1 MKKKLI
7 SIFATMFLV
16 FSCVFLGAC
25 QDKYAKMTFEI
36 YYAYSKLD
44 EMGVSHVSE
53 WNSADNGVS
62 LHYGKSTDDFGEEID
77 SGDKILIKVETKNI
91 QSKKVGNIS
100 LSPEQTRG
108 LSIAN
113 NTIKTGEYITINLNG
128 FVPDTYVNVME
139 ENSGKSTKFKL
150 SVAPSVES
158 IEVSEDQATALTI
171 GSSIDL
177 SKLNNIQYNSSVPG
191 FETNQFGV
199 NYGIMAIGAF
209 DSEGNFTENNSEI
222 EKITLDGNNLKVGDD
237 FILDNTHYAI
247 QIKATSKFLSESATE
262 TEKDDLST
270 SFYVYI
276 VEKKQTASL
285 VLKYDEETTIS
296 DGTIKLY
303 ANSEIYNQTTI
314 NANIS
319 DAFSSIY
326 KDGVYNQN
334 KDIIKFDFDL
344 LVKNENGEFENSSS
358 DEINELTITKEKEK
372 NNFTIKLEEGVN
384 SKIQFK
390 VVYQLSGLQVL
401 GEQLP
406 QYSIEKAVERHTL
419 PTKVLVE
426 ADGLKSSSDANINFE
441 TDIFSTV
448 ETYQGKAV
456 RVDVFPFDV
465 NNTKGEKIILVYDSN
480 VLEIK
485 QNGATLSNGSE
496 IARNSIIYIK
506 FKDNSTKSQIE
517 FQTKSVPDSFNGV
530 SVSANYAS
538 TKIQFNNKVTLNKKV
553 EVPSSKNNIF
563 VDSDILVAN
572 GKETN
577 VELTLSYSG
586 TLDTS
591 TVKFKIDGDA
601 TFNNGKQE
609 IDLQTAITNGA
620 SLTSDKLLL
629 PIVGGKNQSVS
640 TISVVVG
647 DGNLGLNSQFTV
659 KSISTADDL
668 GTLSINT
675 SDTRVKEFEDAEIN
689 NGKQNFALPV
699 SNKVYSFSVVAEN
712 DTTGAIQSL
721 TITGASTGIA
731 NIISFDNEFSLL
743 ATTAGNDSQ
752 KLTAKATYY
761 KYESNTLTSGTQKV
775 EFEIGIY
782 QPIQSITLT
791 AEKKAMCYVNSLLY
805 ESSENVFTVTTTG
818 GTQSITYSGE
828 EGADVEITGI
838 TGIKLSVSDDLNATL
853 EASKVGDNKWSYT
866 FKLNEQPNVSN
877 FIVTAQATEFDS
889 ASGVSDSVSIN
900 VLEIEKSNGF
910 TLLDK
915 SQLDLNS
922 DASYT
927 MNLSYLGK
935 AENEEVKKS
944 FSIEANFNY
953 ASKTHF
959 DDLTFVLQEVYE
971 TATETIY
978 EDIPANSSRI
988 TVNMTKVGARYT
1000 FNVIT
1005 HAGQDGGYFRLL
1017 VCAKDSYNGKTTL
1030 ENGEVPYSNFYA
1042 VGIAICDGINQA
1054 YTISSVEEL
1063 KLVTGAYKY
1072 ILMKDLSIT
1081 SADGFNMLA
1090 ANDAFNGDFN
1100 GNNKTIT
1107 FTVGFADTGSSTAGL
1122 FSTLETNAKIYNL
1135 NLVATL
1141 NSKETGAESA
1151 DFGVI
1156 AGKNAGTIK
1165 NCSVEIVG
1173 NSTTIK
1179 SSSATINFGVIAG
1192 TNSGT
1197 IEDCSVQ
1204 IDDLTL
1210 NATKVNVGLVAGVNS
1225 GTLIGT
1231 YDRTNL
1237 TNINYDVFANLTI
1250 EATDADTTT
1259 VAGVVGQNSGT
1270 IENILVGGTIKSNT
1284 NLAGVVY
1291 NNSNVINNVAILGLD
1306 LTADEKDVAGI
1317 ANTNS
1322 GTISY
1327 AKVISAKSEFTIGA
1341 TPIETTGTIKGN
1353 NVAGIANTNSGTIS
1367 YSSVE
1372 SFLTYASSTNESNET
1387 TYEGMTLIG
1396 SGDVAGLVLSDTGTT
1411 SNSFVRANLQATGNI
1426 YLTSNKSVENSY
1438 FIGNVVKN
1446 DTPGTGYTSNA
1457 TYAVILNGTND
1468 SIPDI
1473 GSLAEDSKY
1482 KTDSK
1487 NWGTE
1492 TGYNVVK
1499 INESKIYNLPYL
1511 LDESG
1516 NPLQIIAPTEINAKL
1531 NEQYI
1536 GTIDATHV
1544 SGVGEYE
1551 SLKDYK
1557 ITETVVVNYFYNV
1570 DYVSVLDTFN
1580 TYKLINDSIDSDNP
1594 NGLIDLRL
1602 VPEKSQSGL
1611 EYSII
1616 GYGTNYAKLGTKVDE
1631 NGTSYKTIT
1640 FLRASGDT
1648 PIIVRARSVFS
1659 GKEVYFAFYVQ
1670 PGASELVLT
1679 GSGVGYG
1686 DETDYVADFYASYSK
1701 QINITALNKRGNV
1714 TFNSVFDSA
1723 LTSSQVEYVV
1733 SEVGTEF
1740 FDVQVGNNAFTL
1752 NLNNSAT
1759 YNENDEVKFNVI
1771 LRYKEG
1777 VFNQAEIAKTTL
1789 TLTLKKGATA
1799 IDFTTS
1805 SNHDEIA
1812 SGGVISLDLKLTTN
1826 YTSGVDGTKTSLWQP
1841 IDSENTIEEEVS
1853 SRDGIQISL
1862 YCTSGEEQLEKLKD
1876 INNCRLIELFD
1887 IDAKSTKQS
1896 YGYDYNITIGLK
1908 EGRNYQYI
1916 THEMSFDIIVSPLNS
1931 QLQATKTFTIKPTS
1945 KISTM
1950 RVENYPVKEFSL
1962 VSDTRNFINADTIE
1976 SVVFDPSSNGSLML
1990 VYIEP
1995 EYANVTKAT
2004 LTSST
2009 ISVPSLN
2016 NEVYLQFTQFFY
2028 NEKTNRFETLPASLS
2043 YVQDENHT
2051 LQLQLISGMD
2061 ENEEFYYDGI
2071 LYVHAVTDR
2080 FGGVEKTISA
2090 TLNVETSDGENTI
2103 TASPYVKNLITQY
2116 LPEVKMNYVASS
2128 REFKDGYMVQ
2138 KGTYGNRIE
2147 LELFG
2152 YQFDKNP
2159 VITAS
2164 WDLCNGS
2171 EYYYNDTTELKD
2183 KDVINKEIRDNG
2195 FVWSKKEGKF
2205 YKITEELSQLDDAST
2220 YYKVNNFTT
2229 IKKIGKEDL
2238 INVYNYVNIFT
2249 DNSATYNATTG
2260 AYTLGVSF
2268 TVDKDIPCAFKINA
2282 EMHLVTRDGSIKN
2295 SENKSLT
2302 FYPAEYI
2309 INDVKIARLY
2319 GDLFNLEIGGAKEIE
2334 LSFATDKT
2342 DDISSGIYLDLIKA
2356 FTSDDVFD
2364 LDAFKGLFSYIDNGV
2379 EKSFKDTNTSFDL
2392 KWSNNSLA
2400 IIGNEVY
2407 NKQINFKLFFEYDL
2421 DENGIVK
2428 VEFYKEENDK
2438 LAPKNAQFT
2447 LNIVELG
2454 TEENATPIRTASD
2467 MYNPDGTT
2475 RLVENGHY
2483 ILLADINTNDI
2494 CPDGVEPIN
2503 VKIGSFDGNNR
2514 TITIGKFKNTITSN
2528 GTSVPATEYGLF
2540 ANLDTYTQLLVDNAE
2555 EATADNSVT
2564 KTTILKNII
2573 VDYGKF
2579 DTLDLTQV
2587 DATSFTF
2594 GGLIANNGALIY
2606 NCDVIN
2612 SYATTREIRILTKQ
2626 TTDISVTVGGLVG
2639 TNRGTI
2645 TNSRVGRSEYTKV
2658 LVNSGYETETT
2669 INLSGLVFVVG
2680 NETATGLSA
2689 NRFQSAVGGFVG
2701 TNSGTISS
2709 SFVMNTGIAN
2719 YSNSTSTNRTAGFVA
2734 TNSGVIT
2741 NSYVKGET
2749 KSHDSNSEYFTD
2761 NDSTNSK
2768 THDIRIENKGNGSV
2782 AGFAYINSGTISNAF
2797 ANTELCTISANS
2809 AGFVFNNQSG
2819 ATIENCYAACTF
2831 NVVSNADET
2840 QQPFVGKEGTTLN
2853 SNGKIENSYFL
2864 SNGMTL
2870 IDSGLPQAI
2879 ELNLTAFQDSENLN
2893 GFVFVLSTSEVERN
2907 QGVWSYY
2914 DVKNNRQLLPE
2925 ITSANQIAISYRYFK
2940 EQDKNGKYVYTNAVK
2955 YAQGKETNPFIIRD
2969 DTEFNN
2975 ILTGTDGG
2983 IKNISGYFKL
2993 IDNID
2998 FSSTSINTKLNYT
3011 FGSQY
3016 STEISSFD
3024 GNGLKISN
3032 IYLSAGDSE
3041 RGYSVGLFSKIQNS
3055 YIKNITLEFESGTF
3069 STSLAK
3075 FSGGLAGQI
3084 DNSVIINVNLNGS
3097 GTVINGNNI
3106 VGGLAGIITGKS
3118 VVKNITSNISVN
3130 AGSQSSN
3137 MYYSADDYKSKGT
3150 KYFEEG
3156 ETTDYISTLSFA
3168 GGLAG
3173 VVDIKNRNN
3182 ETYNLSDI
3190 TINGDEMTKLT
3201 INDDSTTQQANILAC
3216 HAGGVA
3222 GYIGENV
3229 KSERLKYYFGAT
3241 DRIQGLSAS
3250 GGLVGVSLGAIT
3262 ASQVT
3267 VDEIEQDEEGY
3278 TDSQK
3283 YDNFL
3288 KEYILTGSDSSTLTS
3303 EEYNLNLLSSKGYTG
3318 GLVGVNI
3325 GGSISASYS
3334 KASIANGVTV
3344 GGLVG
3349 VSVASSITYSY
3360 AVPFVNLNNNMQ
3372 NVGGLIGSAYGIK
3385 QTSPARNEEISV
3397 YNNIAVA
3404 KLGTTEEKHTSV
3416 SFTFSTLLLNKN
3428 TLKRNDT
3435 TKIDYLSADYKDA
3448 TDNYIKT
3455 ISDNALTQV
3464 YVGTYAYDGE
3474 KVENSNEINL
3484 KTRSLQTLY
3493 DVSASNISEQYNL
3506 FNEIFLSWQV
3516 VGYWSFDNLKYFP
3529 LLLTESNKNE
3539 IHIKEESDF
3548 AYIRANPNGNYVID
3562 NDIELTEKYGNYVL
3576 DINFT
3581 GTIRGEKLSA
3591 TKKQPAK
3598 ISNIVLKPTAS
3609 GGTGSGFFRS
3619 IGENAI
3625 VSNLI
3630 FEYTSITPQSDN
3642 LEIGLLTPNATGADI
3657 SAVSVQINNGNIDKN
3672 GSAVLDLTNK
3682 TIKSFAGL
3690 IGNAT
3695 GVNITDAKF
3704 TGTVNAN
3711 LANTEDVFFAGLI
3724 GNAEAKQG
3732 ESMTISSSLVGS
3744 TTQNAEFNVEVG
3756 ACESAYIGGAIG
3768 KITNGAISSIKVG
3781 VGTSNPI
3788 IPIKMNVTFNNTTA
3802 NAYIGGLMG
3811 YNSSSSVS
3819 SSDVVAD
3826 ITLNTK
3832 MTGQGENQ
3840 TVLNSIKLG
3849 GLIGGIQAQD
3859 KYIRSTNAKT
3869 NIDTTK
3875 LDANT
3880 IMVSGGVGSASGI
3893 NLVQCLF
3900 TGEINTVE
3908 GTENNNSLQ
3917 TVYAGGVIATTSGTA
3932 NLSEVVS
3939 NVAMTVGSTGATKV
3953 YAGGF
3958 VGQNTGTLTINDAVT
3973 SGRII
3978 PVNASESSIVYA
3990 GGLVGKS
3997 TGTINAENIISTS
4010 SLIQDSISANTMS
4023 GNKINA
4029 LVGDGTTAKN
4039 SECNVINVFFSV
4051 DVSLATD
4058 TFGTNINSG
4067 NFFSSNNAMKD
4078 GLSDNSELWSATSN
4092 VPYLATML
4100 QAMRTYEIMSAVGGS
4115 AGNYDYT
4122 LGTSLNPISISND
4135 TTSWETSGNYTYY
4148 LVDAK
4153 LNDDNSLQ
4161 TFSTIKFKDSK
4172 NESTT
4177 NLNGMIIGNETDI
4190 IVSSPLVE
4198 TIEKHSVVSNIH
4210 VQLTDNTTISSN
4222 GLVAKTNNGMM
4233 FNCSVQG
4240 HGLKIETVSSAVGLV
4255 VGANNGL
4262 VHSSYSSAEILSTDT
4277 TIGGIVGENS
4287 DGNIVSCFFTGYINN
4302 DNKTAGGIV
4311 GFANSATYLYNCYNA
4326 GVITQL
4332 GENSILG
4339 GIGGSG
4345 SVSYENCYIDQYA
4358 NNEKVKSDGP
4368 NIIGT
4373 KALMQVEGTSG
4384 LAGNWHYV
4392 YENSKTNTSLFDKNF
4407 GYPILDLGKEDNI
4420 DYNHQNETGKGTA
4433 SGDLASRYDA
4443 LLSSN
4448 SADYANAV
4456 KIPHLG
4462 LFQVLGTLVSKL
4474 DNQDL
4479 NYVLIYDIK
4488 GCDSWTANWNFTGV
4502 FVSNPNFNFTENKK
4516 ATISEING
4524 TGLFDSEIKGTGLF
4538 ASVSNAYIGHLTLG
4552 SFSKTTGTTGPIAV
4566 TVSGVTTI
4574 NDVNYSEDAS
4584 IKGEYVGGLVNTIS
4598 GNLTVSTFTSGATS
4612 GSNTYVL
4619 TISATGNAGLI
4630 ASSMTTD
4637 GTLTLGD
4644 ANELYVQF
4652 SGCNLAGGLIG
4663 EMSGG
4668 SIVGDSSNTT
4678 INIIAEDDG
4687 DTPTTNK
4694 TIGGIVGRISGDVL
4708 SNTEVD
4714 DGGNK
4719 IITDGIQQI
4728 IVNFV
4733 GNSIKTNTFGGLV
4746 GEVGKVVEGGDKI
4759 NVNVDFIS
4767 CLITQSSNKLTIY
4780 STSTG
4785 DEEHF
4790 VSLLAGKVASGSV
4803 SASTFG
4809 TNIKSF
4815 TVKGTTSAED
4825 SKNTGVGLF
4834 AGSQGG
4840 DIHVSLASD
4849 DNVLKQENVLT
4860 IYANNIS
4867 NLGGISGIYNSGMVD
4882 IDTGTKLGV
4891 VTLCGTTNVG
4901 GVFGNVQGGLSGV
4914 TPTEE
4919 SSKWGKNFE
4928 NLLGGT
4934 KHAVISFT
4942 GFEGNSNVSITYRN
4956 IGGLFGVLKKSG
4968 TSTAVTNVNPINIVG
4983 NNTAI
4988 VEVKNVGGVAGK
5000 YIASEANDAT
5010 YENKGDIKT
5019 QGIEANKIGNDVY
5032 SGKVSQTLSI
5042 NVGGVFGTVEAED
5055 NSSVTATLKNNASV
5069 SGYKN
5074 VGGLIGSINELKMTI
5089 DGDNT
5094 SGGNVIGAINVGG
5107 VVGNIVGKVSDGG
5120 TLETSIQ
5127 NMSFESTVYGN
5138 FNVGGI
5144 AGYVENVNI
5153 SNNTVS
5159 GKGGETGTVVA
5170 KYYECNYLDNDNEE
5184 QTVYYIPT
5192 SIGGLVGSVSEATLI
5207 QSNTINNVVILSDK
5221 ESEGDTI
5228 KTNKNYML
5236 SSSNKSYL
5244 TSKKPIEKVD
5254 FNGQRTGFG
5263 GIVGTFVEN
5272 DRNFNMK
5279 SNEINSLTINAQLG
5293 VNVGTIA
5300 GYAEIS
5306 SEKSEDHMPTISG
5319 TNTIDGAYQV
5329 GGLIGYLDATNSSS
5343 YISYSDPILA
5353 DGETSTSSIYL
5364 QSNITGFYVGG
5375 LFGKLYR
5382 YNDVE
5387 NLIIENNGKLKIY
5400 INTDQVYYS
5409 GGLVGTFVTKEAT
5422 FNGQVGGES
5431 TTNPIAA
5438 RLTSAGEH
5446 ETINIIDSD
5455 GVVNVNMANNFGGL
5469 IGKLKV
5475 EASGNGGYSVNVTG
5489 THYYPFTVNV
5499 IENSNYSDGN
5509 TTYKTTHEGTDTNL
5523 IAQASYTN
5531 LDSFTISP
5539 TSETSIYD
5547 ISATNPTRTGDSAK
5561 TGWAKDYT
5569 MFKIMQ
5575 RYEEQSNEDW
5585 PAISVVYDARFIT
5598 GVGTIENLNLGE
5610 TDLLS
5615 GVDIENKEGIKKKFD
5630 PDYICYTIYEPTEGQ
5645 AQLYSAIG
5653 IAEIYYDDDGDIARP
5668 HDTTNGALLS
5678 LAKWVGAVF
5687 DWTSPPQNTYY
5698 IDLSNEA
5705 KGTQGLTYL
5714 VYSYNKKEGE
5724 TDITNF
5730 EDFTYKT
5737 VDGSEDG
5744 SGVVL
5749 AGTNDD
5755 TNMVLGVV
5763 YNAKKYRQEN
5773 AWFEFKVLYEN
5784 ASVPKVTVNNNVVS
5798 QTWDETKDN
5807 SMAKSGSLF
5816 EVNGKYTSESKDAMT
5831 PSGEKF
5837 NWVKYI
5843 GYAID
5848 AIALVATFGGS
5859 GAFTAIKAATK
5870 ASIKVIKNVAKK
5882 IAGKAIKKFT
5892 KKQIATALIGIAATT
5907 ALSFVIFG
5915 QQSATVVQNYIQY
5928 SIVGEE
5934 IGFLAESY
5942 QRAVSYQDNIFVTQ
5956 TDSARNIHGN
5966 SYVYCSSNRPKDY
5979 YEKIYLTYYVDNDD
5993 NDNFTFTET
6002 SYSKNDKITIED
6014 IEYTV
6019 SEDSLKYYE
6028 FFDGAYYVLT
6038 EAAVDIEMIY
6048 GSSIDTTKYK
6058 ENRDYIYSNGEV
6070 FVRGSFKGTTY
6081 NFAQTCDNK
6090 ISAIKDSSYTIDS
6103 RVYETSENT
6112 SVEKTLHYVLNSQLT
6127 KVINTNEEKQN
6138 EEKNKGIIKVATDD
6152 ILYKGYGYMK
6162 GLYYTPNGT
6171 HKNYKMYATYN
6182 YAGTTK
6188 PDGTEGVYY
6197 FVMNEY
6203 VYDKDNNL
6211 TDTIPHYYTF
6221 TNTEAVEA
6229 TSVYDINNLNGGEYD
6244 GAKSY
6249 TITFYGESFDK
6260 PKSEAYLQDS
6270 NIYTIDDSNQSD
6282 LTYKATYYMY
6292 EGGYK
6297 TLTFGE
6303 GDDAKNAPVV
6313 ELLNLNKGE
6322 NETDEAYNE
6331 RVQSYRNKTI
6341 TVYYK
6346 DPEATEYKSTL
6357 LYYYNDTPDK
6367 EGKQPL
6373 LKKSL
6378 LNKKTDGN
6386 YEIKSSITIDE
6397 KTYNT
6402 TDLYIYDPDIYAS
6415 DNVDISNLNIP
6426 NNLKIDKNILYKKDD
6441 NGVIDDDG
6449 RKKLVVTVMSF
6460 SGDDYNAFKWTANSK
6475 AGLYTRYKYSDLD
6488 KFKSNTKWDAK
6499 QNYYIY
6505 MEGSNNPNAGTTIFT
6520 EGCRVILSGAG
6531 KGSISLPKQTQGD

>member
-36 YYAYSKLD
+36 YYAYSK
-44 EMGVSHVSE
+44 GVSHVSE
-53 WNSADNGVS
+53 WYSADNGVS

-77 SGDKILIKVETKNI
+77 PGDKILIKVETKNI

-158 IEVSEDQATALTI
+158 IEVSEDQPTALTI
-171 GSSIDL
+171 GSTIDL
-177 SKLNNIQYNSSVPG
+177 STLNNIHYNSSVSG

-199 NYGIMAIGAF
+199 NYEIMAIGAF
-209 DSEGNFTENNSEI
+209 NSGKEFTENNSEI
-222 EKITLDGNNLKVGDD
+222 GEITLEGNNLKVGDD
-237 FILDNTHYAI
+237 FNLTEYNYAVK
-247 QIKATSKFLSESATE
+247 IKATSKFLSESA

-358 DEINELTITKEKEK
+358 DEINELTVTKEN

-419 PTKVLVE
+419 PTQVLVE

-441 TDIFSTV
+441 TDIYSTV
-448 ETYQGKAV
+448 DTYQGKAV
-456 RVDVFPFDV
+456 RVDVAPFDV
-465 NNTKGEKIILVYDSN
+465 NNAKGEKVILVYDTN
-480 VLEIK
+480 ILEVI
-485 QNGATLSNGSE
+485 QNGMKLSNNSE
-496 IARNSIIYIK
+496 IARNSTIYVR
-506 FKDNSTKSQIE
+506 FKNDSTTSNIT
-517 FQTKSVPDSFNGV
+517 FQTKSVPDSFNGSPVGATYV
-530 SVSANYAS
+530 S
-538 TKIQFNNKVTLNKKV
+538 TTIQFNNKVTLNKKV
-553 EVPSSKNNIF
+553 DVPSGDKNIF
-563 VDSDILVAN
+563 VNNDVLIAS
-572 GKETN
+572 GKATN
-577 VELTLSYSG
+577 VELTLSYNG

-609 IDLQTAITNGA
+609 IDLQKAITNGA

-699 SNKVYSFSVVAEN
+699 SNKVYSFSVVAKN
-712 DTTGAIQSL
+712 DTTNAIQSL
-721 TITGASTGIA
+721 EITGASTGIA

-761 KYESNTLTSGTQKV
+761 KYESNTLTSGTQEV
-775 EFEIGIY
+775 DFEIGIY

-838 TGIKLSVSDDLNATL
+838 TGIKLSVSNDLNEKL
-853 EASKVGDNKWSYT
+853 SEASKVGDNKWSYT
-866 FKLNEQPNVSN
+866 LKLNEQPNVSN
-877 FIVTAQATEFDS
+877 FIVTAQATEFDKEN
-889 ASGVSDSVSIN
+889 GVSDSVSIN

-910 TLLDK
+910 TLSDK

-922 DASYT
+922 DTSYT

-944 FSIEANFNY
+944 FSIEANFND

-959 DDLTFVLQEVYE
+959 DDLTFILQEVYE

-988 TVNMTKVGARYT
+988 TVNMTKIGARYT

-1197 IEDCSVQ
+1197 IEGCSVQ
-1204 IDDLTL
+1204 IDNLTL
-1210 NATKVNVGLVAGVNS
+1210 NATKVNVGLVAGANS

-1306 LTADEKDVAGI
+1306 LTALGLDLTADGKDVAGI
-1317 ANTNS
+1317 VYTNS

-1327 AKVISAKSEFTIGA
+1327 AKVISAKSEFTIGT

-1353 NVAGIANTNSGTIS
+1353 NVAGIANKNSGTIS

-1396 SGDVAGLVLSDTGTT
+1396 SGNVAGLVLSDTDTGTK
-1411 SNSFVRANLQATGNI
+1411 NSFVRANLWATSDSSSI
-1426 YLTSNKSVENSY
+1426 YLTSNKAVDDSY

-1446 DTPGTGYTSNA
+1446 NAQGTGYTSNA

-1473 GSLAEDSKY
+1473 GSLAEDSEY
-1482 KTDSK
+1482 KTDST

-1499 INESKIYNLPYL
+1499 IESETHNLPYL
-1511 LDESG
+1511 LDGSG
-1516 NPLQIIAPTEINAKL
+1516 KPLQIIAPTEISATL
-1531 NEQYI
+1531 NEEYI

-1551 SLKDYK
+1551 SLKDYA
-1557 ITETVVVNYFYNV
+1557 ITETAVINYFYNV
-1570 DYVSVLDTFN
+1570 DYVSVLDSFN
-1580 TYKLINDSIDSDNP
+1580 TYKIINDSPDQNPP

-1701 QINITALNKRGNV
+1701 QINITALNKSGNV

-1723 LTSSQVEYVV
+1723 LTSSQVEYAVR
-1733 SEVGTEF
+1733 EDGTNK
-1740 FDVQVGNNAFTL
+1740 FDVQIGNNAFTL
-1752 NLNNSAT
+1752 NLIDAS
-1759 YNENDEVKFNVI
+1759 YSENEEVKFNVI

-1826 YTSGVDGTKTSLWQP
+1826 YTSDDGTTPSLWQP
-1841 IDSENTIEEEVS
+1841 IDSENTIEQEVS

-1916 THEMSFDIIVSPLNS
+1916 TQEMSFDIIVSPLNS
-1931 QLQATKTFTIKPTS
+1931 QLQTTKTFTIKPTS

-1962 VSDTRNFINADTIE
+1962 VSDTRNFIKADTIE

-2028 NEKTNRFETLPASLS
+2028 NEKTSRFETLPASLS

-2061 ENEEFYYDGI
+2061 ENEKFYYDGI

-2080 FGGVEKTISA
+2080 FGGVEKTIST

-2103 TASPYVKNLITQY
+2103 SASPYVKNLITQY

-2159 VITAS
+2159 VITAEWIDPS
-2164 WDLCNGS
+2164 Q
-2171 EYYYNDTTELKD
+2171 TE
-2183 KDVINKEIRDNG
+2183 
-2195 FVWSKKEGKF
+2195 
-2205 YKITEELSQLDDAST
+2205 
-2220 YYKVNNFTT
+2220 
-2229 IKKIGKEDL
+2229 
-2238 INVYNYVNIFT
+2238 NVYNYVNIFT

-2268 TVDKDIPCAFKINA
+2268 TVDKEIPCAFKINA

-2342 DDISSGIYLDLIKA
+2342 DDISSNIYLDLIKA

-2514 TITIGKFKNTITSN
+2514 TITIGKFKNTITNN

-2555 EATADNSVT
+2555 EATAENSVT

-2879 ELNLTAFQDSENLN
+2879 ELNLTAFQGSENLN

-3016 STEISSFD
+3016 SNEISSFD

-3303 EEYNLNLLSSKGYTG
+3303 EEYNLYLLSSKGYTG

-3562 NDIELTEKYGNYVL
+3562 NDIGLTEKYENYVL

-3642 LEIGLLTPNATGADI
+3642 LKIGLLTPNATGAEI

-3672 GSAVLDLTNK
+3672 ESAVLDLTKKTEKSDESNM

-3690 IGNAT
+3690 IGDAT

-3711 LANTEDVFFAGLI
+3711 LANTGDVFCAGLI
-3724 GNAEAKQG
+3724 GNAGAE
-3732 ESMTISSSLVGS
+3732 EDRSMTISSSLVGS
-3744 TTQNAEFNVEVG
+3744 TSQNAEFNVEVG
-3756 ACESAYIGGAIG
+3756 SCESAYIGGAIG

-3781 VGTSNPI
+3781 ADVSHQ
-3788 IPIKMNVTFNNTTA
+3788 IKVTFNNPTA
-3802 NAYIGGLMG
+3802 NVYIGGLMG
-3811 YNSSSSVS
+3811 YNNSTSVS

-3832 MTGQGENQ
+3832 MTGQGGSQ
-3840 TVLNSIKLG
+3840 TASNSIKLG
-3849 GLIGGIQAQD
+3849 GLIGEIQAKD

-3869 NIDTTK
+3869 NIDTTA

-3880 IMVSGGVGSASGI
+3880 IMVSGGVGNAKGI
-3893 NLVQCLF
+3893 NMTQCLF

-3908 GTENNNSLQ
+3908 GTNENKKLIA
-3917 TVYAGGVIATTSGTA
+3917 VYAGGVIATTSGTA
-3932 NLSEVVS
+3932 NLNEVVS
-3939 NVAMTVGSTGATKV
+3939 NVAMMVGSTVATQV

-3958 VGQNTGTLTINDAVT
+3958 VGHNTVTLTINDAVT

-4029 LVGDGTTAKN
+4029 LVGDGTTAEN

-4067 NFFSSNNAMKD
+4067 NFFSSNNAMKY
-4078 GLSDNSELWSATSN
+4078 GLSDNSELWSVTSN

-4122 LGTSLNPISISND
+4122 LGTSLNPISISKD

-4148 LVDAK
+4148 LLSTSDK
-4153 LNDDNSLQ
+4153 ENFTKSLVA
-4161 TFSTIKFKDSK
+4161 
-4172 NESTT
+4172 
-4177 NLNGMIIGNETDI
+4177 LNGMIIGNETDI
-4190 IVSSPLVE
+4190 IVDSPLVK
-4198 TIEKHSVVSNIH
+4198 TINKHSVVSNIH
-4210 VQLTDNTTISSN
+4210 VQLTDGSTISSD
-4222 GLVAKTNNGMM
+4222 GLVASENQGMI

-4240 HGLKIETVSSAVGLV
+4240 HGLTINASKSAVGLV
-4255 VGANNGL
+4255 VGANSGL
-4262 VHSSYSSAEILSTDT
+4262 VHSSYSSAEILSTET
-4277 TIGGIVGENS
+4277 TLGGIVGQNS
-4287 DGNIVSCFFTGYINN
+4287 NGNIVSCFFTGYINDSSN
-4302 DNKTAGGIV
+4302 TAGGIV
-4311 GFANSATYLYNCYNA
+4311 GFAVKNSTTYLYNCYNA
-4326 GVITQL
+4326 GVITNL
-4332 GENSILG
+4332 GKNSILG
-4339 GIGGSG
+4339 GIGGKDD

-4358 NNEKVKSDGP
+4358 NNEQIYPDGP
-4368 NIIGT
+4368 KIVET
-4373 KALMQVEGTSG
+4373 KALMQVDGTSG

-4392 YENSKTNTSLFDKNF
+4392 YGNSKTNTSLFDKNF
-4407 GYPILDLGKEDNI
+4407 GYPILDLGKEILDLGEGSI
-4420 DYNHQNETGKGTA
+4420 DYLHQNYTGDGTTK
-4433 SGDLASRYDA
+4433 SGGLESRYNA
-4443 LLSSN
+4443 LLLTN
-4448 SADYANAV
+4448 SADYATAV

-4462 LFQVLGTLVSKL
+4462 LFQVLGTLVGENS
-4474 DNQDL
+4474 L

-4488 GCDSWTANWNFTGV
+4488 GCESWTAKWDFTGV
-4502 FVSNPNFNFTENKK
+4502 FVSNPNFNFTEDIK
-4516 ATISEING
+4516 ATISG
-4524 TGLFDSEIKGTGLF
+4524 IKGTGLF

-4552 SFSKTTGTTGPIAV
+4552 SFSSTTGPIAD
-4566 TVSGVTTI
+4566 TVSGDTTI

-4584 IKGEYVGGLVNTIS
+4584 IKGVNVGGLVNTIS
-4598 GNLTVSTFTSGATS
+4598 GNLTVSKFTSGATS
-4612 GSNTYVL
+4612 GSNTYAL
-4619 TISATGNAGLI
+4619 TISATGNSGLI

-4637 GTLTLGD
+4637 KTLTLKTLTLGD
-4644 ANELYVQF
+4644 ANELYIQF
-4652 SGCNLAGGLIG
+4652 SGCNLAGGLVG

-4882 IDTGTKLGV
+4882 IDNYTTQLGV

-4901 GVFGNVQGGLSGV
+4901 GVFGNVKGSLSGV

-4919 SSKWGKNFE
+4919 KPSKWGENFE
-4928 NLLGGT
+4928 NLLGGAN
-4934 KHAVISFT
+4934 HAEISFT

-4956 IGGLFGVLKKSG
+4956 IGGLFGVLKESG
-4968 TSTAVTNVNPINIVG
+4968 TSTAVTNAVTNGNPINITG
-4983 NNTAI
+4983 NKTAI

-5000 YIASEANDAT
+5000 YIAIEANDAT
-5010 YENKGDIKT
+5010 YENQGDIKT
-5019 QGIEANKIGNDVY
+5019 QGIEANKIGNDVE
-5032 SGKVSQTLSI
+5032 SGKVSQALSI
-5042 NVGGVFGTVEAED
+5042 NVGGVFGTIEAED

-5074 VGGLIGSINELKMTI
+5074 VGGLIGSINELKIAI

-5153 SNNTVS
+5153 SNNTVF

-5207 QSNTINNVVILSDK
+5207 QSNTIDNVVILSDK

-5236 SSSNKSYL
+5236 SSSDKSYL
-5244 TSKKPIEKVD
+5244 TLGKPIEKVD

-5319 TNTIDGAYQV
+5319 TSKIDGSYQV

-5375 LFGKLYR
+5375 LFGKLHR

-5387 NLIIENNGKLKIY
+5387 NLKIENNGKLKIF

-5422 FNGQVGGES
+5422 FNGQVGSDS

-5438 RLTSAGEH
+5438 KLDSDDTHKS
-5446 ETINIIDSD
+5446 ISIIDS

-5475 EASGNGGYSVNVTG
+5475 EASGNGGYTVNVTG
-5489 THYYPFTVNV
+5489 KHYYPFTVNV

-5531 LDSFTISP
+5531 LDSFKISP
-5539 TSETSIYD
+5539 TSEKTLYENAD
-5547 ISATNPTRTGDSAK
+5547 ATNPTRTGDSAK

-5569 MFKIMQ
+5569 MFKTMQ
-5575 RYEEQSNEDW
+5575 RYENQSNEEW

-5598 GVGTIENLNLGE
+5598 GVGTIKNLGLSNE
-5610 TDLLS
+5610 ELLY
-5615 GVDIENKEGIKKKFD
+5615 GADGENKETKLKKPND
-5630 PDYICYTIYEPTEGQ
+5630 PDYICYTIYEPAEGQ

-5653 IAEIYYDDDGDIARP
+5653 IAEIYYDDDGKIETPEDKEKSAFGKFIMWA
-5668 HDTTNGALLS
+5668 GALAGFNDIEACNS
-5678 LAKWVGAVF
+5678 
-5687 DWTSPPQNTYY
+5687 YY
-5698 IDLSNEA
+5698 IDLTKTKEL
-5705 KGTQGLTYL
+5705 KGLTYF
-5714 VYSYNKKEGE
+5714 SYDKDYEFTTISNKKTILCPAQDKTIIMG
-5724 TDITNF
+5724 IV
-5730 EDFTYKT
+5730 YKPQHYIK
-5737 VDGSEDG
+5737 
-5744 SGVVL
+5744 SG
-5749 AGTNDD
+5749 A
-5755 TNMVLGVV
+5755 
-5763 YNAKKYRQEN
+5763 Y
-5773 AWFEFKVLYEN
+5773 FEFKVIYEN
-5784 ASVPKVTVNNNVVS
+5784 ATVPS
-5798 QTWDETKDN
+5798 TKYGN
-5807 SMAKSGSLF
+5807 SAMANSGSLF
-5816 EVNGKYTSESKDAMT
+5816 EVNGLYTSNSKDAME
-5831 PSGEKF
+5831 PSGNKYA
-5837 NWVKYI
+5837 WTKVVSLIVDAAIIAMTWGAGAGAMAAKGTVKAVVK
-5843 GYAID
+5843 GA
-5848 AIALVATFGGS
+5848 AKGIAKVVKNIAKVALKGIKIAFKNLYRVVPCLLVGMLYS
-5859 GAFTAIKAATK
+5859 QQAATM
-5870 ASIKVIKNVAKK
+5870 
-5882 IAGKAIKKFT
+5882 
-5892 KKQIATALIGIAATT
+5892 
-5907 ALSFVIFG
+5907 
-5915 QQSATVVQNYIQY
+5915 VQNNIQY
-5928 SIVGEE
+5928 TITGSV
-5934 IGFLAESY
+5934 IGFTAESY
-5942 QRAVSYQDNIFVTQ
+5942 QRTVSYQNNMFVQ
-5956 TDSARNIHGN
+5956 QSDAVRQNKEN
-5966 SYVYCSSNRPKDY
+5966 YYVFCSSVRPNDY
-5979 YEKIYLTYYVDNDD
+5979 YENVWLTYY
-5993 NDNFTFTET
+5993 TYKTTEDGNT
-6002 SYSKNDKITIED
+6002 VENTDYIISDTAYENGTTTTIDGKSCTTEES
-6014 IEYTV
+6014 I
-6019 SEDSLKYYE
+6019 KYYE
-6028 FFDGAYYVLT
+6028 FFDGSYYVL
-6038 EAAVDIEMIY
+6038 ADSMKIDVAS

-6070 FVRGSFKGTTY
+6070 FVRGSFNGTEY
-6081 NFAQTCDNK
+6081 DFAQTCDN
-6090 ISAIKDSSYTIDS
+6090 IIEKDS
-6103 RVYETSENT
+6103 TSETYSVNGIDIT
-6112 SVEKTLHYVLNSQLT
+6112 MQSVEKTLHYVYNKDLT
-6127 KVINTNEEKQN
+6127 GLTEIKDGDIIYINGGKVGKPN
-6138 EEKNKGIIKVATDD
+6138 
-6152 ILYKGYGYMK
+6152 LYYKGYGYMK

-6171 HKNYKMYATYN
+6171 HKNYKMYATYE
-6182 YAGTTK
+6182 YDGTTK
-6188 PDGTEGVYY
+6188 PDGTEGVDY

-6211 TDTIPHYYTF
+6211 TNTTPHYYTF
-6221 TNTEAVEA
+6221 TKAVTA
-6229 TSVYDINNLNGGEYD
+6229 TSGYDINSLNYGTYNGTE
-6244 GAKSY
+6244 SY

-6260 PKSEAYLQDS
+6260 PTSGACLQDS

-6297 TLTFGE
+6297 TLTFGDGE
-6303 GDDAKNAPVV
+6303 IAPAVEVFDTTGLEKNNKESDSEYLERLTKQKDGESIDEYRARLQKLYLTRNLYYLDKENNDIQIKSVYYYNPKDTNNSLLVLDGNKFTFNAELFNNSNYIMAP
-6313 ELLNLNKGE
+6313 ET
-6322 NETDEAYNE
+6322 ETDE
-6331 RVQSYRNKTI
+6331 
-6341 TVYYK
+6341 
-6346 DPEATEYKSTL
+6346 
-6357 LYYYNDTPDK
+6357 
-6367 EGKQPL
+6367 
-6373 LKKSL
+6373 
-6378 LNKKTDGN
+6378 
-6386 YEIKSSITIDE
+6386 
-6397 KTYNT
+6397 
-6402 TDLYIYDPDIYAS
+6402 
-6415 DNVDISNLNIP
+6415 
-6426 NNLKIDKNILYKKDD
+6426 NN
-6441 NGVIDDDG
+6441 
-6449 RKKLVVTVMSF
+6449 KLVVVNSNSYLVENNFKIEGNKLYIKSQTNF
-6460 SGDDYNAFKWTANSK
+6460 IDDSGRIKYAYIKSQTTADNYNVFKWSANK
-6475 AGLYTRYKYSDLD
+6475 DIGLYTRYKYKDGSTYFSGKDAWPNGNLNGD
-6488 KFKSNTKWDAK
+6488 NKSS
-6499 QNYYIY
+6499 YYIY
-6505 MEGSNNPNAGTTIFT
+6505 VEGSNLPNAGTTTFV
-6520 EGCRVILSGAG
+6520 EGCRVILSGGTKVANNETYLNCG
-6531 KGSISLPKQTQGD
+6531 TISVG

>member
-53 WNSADNGVS
+53 WNSAGNGVS

-158 IEVSEDQATALTI
+158 IEVSEEQATALTV

-209 DSEGNFTENNSEI
+209 DSDGNFTENNSEI
-222 EKITLDGNNLKVGDD
+222 GKITLDGNNLIVGDN
-237 FILDNTHYAI
+237 FNLGSTNYAVK
-247 QIKATSKFLSESATE
+247 IKATSKFLSESANE
-262 TEKDDLST
+262 TENDDLST

-285 VLKYDEETTIS
+285 VLKYDGNETTIS

-319 DAFSSIY
+319 GDFKSIY
-326 KDGVYNQN
+326 NVGVYNQDG
-334 KDIIKFDFDL
+334 DIIKFNFDL
-344 LVKNENGEFENSSS
+344 LIKNENGEFENSSS
-358 DEINELTITKEKEK
+358 DEINELTVEKEK
-372 NNFTIKLEEGVN
+372 NKFTIKLEEGVN

-419 PTKVLVE
+419 PTQVLVE

-441 TDIFSTV
+441 TDIYSTV
-448 ETYQGKAV
+448 DTYQGKAV
-456 RVDVFPFDV
+456 RVDVAPFDV
-465 NNTKGEKIILVYDSN
+465 NNAKGEKVILVYDTN
-480 VLEIK
+480 ILEVI
-485 QNGATLSNGSE
+485 QNGMKLSNNSE
-496 IARNSIIYIK
+496 IARNSTIYVR
-506 FKDNSTKSQIE
+506 FKDDSTTSNIT
-517 FQTKSVPDSFNGV
+517 FQTKSVPDSFNGIPVGATYV
-530 SVSANYAS
+530 S
-538 TKIQFNNKVTLNKKV
+538 TTIQFNNKVTLNNKV
-553 EVPSSKNNIF
+553 NVPSTGETQNIF
-563 VDSDILVAN
+563 VNNDVLVAS
-572 GKETN
+572 GKATN
-577 VELTLSYSG
+577 VELTLSYNG

-620 SLTSDKLLL
+620 SLTDNKLLL
-629 PIVGGKNQSVS
+629 PIVGGENQSVS

-675 SDTRVKEFEDAEIN
+675 TDTRVKELEIE
-689 NGKQNFALPV
+689 NGKQNFALPI
-699 SNKVYSFSVVAEN
+699 SNKVYSFSVVAKN

-721 TITGASTGIA
+721 EITGAPTGKA

-743 ATTAGNDSQ
+743 ATTAGNESQ

-761 KYESNTLTSGTQKV
+761 KYESNTLTSGTQEV
-775 EFEIGIY
+775 DFEIGIY

-818 GTQSITYSGE
+818 GTQSITYSGTN
-828 EGADVEITGI
+828 GEITGI
-838 TGIKLSVSDDLNATL
+838 TGIKLTNDLNEKL
-853 EASKVGDNKWSYT
+853 SEASKVGDNKWSYT
-866 FKLNEQPNVSN
+866 LKLNEQPNVSN
-877 FIVTAQATEFDS
+877 FIVTAQATEFDLE
-889 ASGVSDSVSIN
+889 SGISDSVSIN

-910 TLLDK
+910 TLSDK

-944 FSIEANFNY
+944 FLIEANFND

-1030 ENGEVPYSNFYA
+1030 ENGEVSYSNFYA

-1063 KLVTGAYKY
+1063 KLIDGNYKY

-1090 ANDAFNGDFN
+1090 ADNAFNGDFN

-1122 FSTLETNAKIYNL
+1122 FSKLGTNAKIYNL

-1141 NSKETGAESA
+1141 NSKETGATSA

-1197 IEDCSVQ
+1197 IEGCSVQ

-1225 GTLIGT
+1225 GTIIGT

-1291 NNSNVINNVAILGLD
+1291 NNSNAINNVAILGLD
-1306 LTADEKDVAGI
+1306 LTADNKDVAGI
-1317 ANTNS
+1317 VNTNS
-1322 GTISY
+1322 RTISY

-1353 NVAGIANTNSGTIS
+1353 NVAGIAYKNSGTIS

-1372 SFLTYASSTNESNET
+1372 SFLTYASGT

-1396 SGDVAGLVLSDTGTT
+1396 LGDVVGLVLSDTGTT
-1411 SNSFVRANLQATGNI
+1411 SNSFVRANLWATSDSSSI

-1446 DTPGTGYTSNA
+1446 NTPGAGYTSNA

-1473 GSLAEDSKY
+1473 DSLAEDSEY
-1482 KTDSK
+1482 KTSSSI
-1487 NWGTE
+1487 WGTE

-1499 INESKIYNLPYL
+1499 ISNSGTDTTYNLPYL
-1511 LDESG
+1511 LDNESG
-1516 NPLQIIAPTEINAKL
+1516 NPLQIIAPTEISAKL
-1531 NEQYI
+1531 NEKYI
-1536 GTIDATHV
+1536 GTIEATYV

-1551 SLKDYK
+1551 SLKDYE
-1557 ITETVVVNYFYNV
+1557 ITETVVVNYFYNI
-1570 DYVSVLDTFN
+1570 DYVSVLDEFN
-1580 TYKLINDSIDSDNP
+1580 TYKLINDSIDSNNP
-1594 NGLIDLRL
+1594 NGLIDLSL

-1631 NGTSYKTIT
+1631 SGKSFKTIT

-1686 DETDYVADFYASYSK
+1686 DETDYVVDFYASYSK
-1701 QINITALNKRGNV
+1701 QINITALNKSGNV

-1723 LTSSQVEYVV
+1723 LTSSQVKYVV
-1733 SEVGTEF
+1733 SEDGTNL
-1740 FDVQVGNNAFTL
+1740 FDVQVGNNAFIL
-1752 NLNNSAT
+1752 NLRDSAT
-1759 YNENDEVKFNVI
+1759 YNENEEVKFNVI

-1826 YTSGVDGTKTSLWQP
+1826 YTSEVDGTTTTSLWQP

-2103 TASPYVKNLITQY
+2103 QASPYVKNLITQY
-2116 LPEVKMNYVASS
+2116 LPEVNMNYVASS
-2128 REFKDGYMVQ
+2128 REFEDGYMVQ

-2159 VITAS
+2159 VITAEWIDS
-2164 WDLCNGS
+2164 S
-2171 EYYYNDTTELKD
+2171 QTE
-2183 KDVINKEIRDNG
+2183 
-2195 FVWSKKEGKF
+2195 
-2205 YKITEELSQLDDAST
+2205 
-2220 YYKVNNFTT
+2220 
-2229 IKKIGKEDL
+2229 
-2238 INVYNYVNIFT
+2238 NVYDYVNIFT

-2282 EMHLVTRDGSIKN
+2282 EMYLVTRDGSIKN

-2309 INDVKIARLY
+2309 INDVKIAHLY

-2342 DDISSGIYLDLIKA
+2342 DDISSSIYLDLIKS
-2356 FTSDDVFD
+2356 FTSTDDVFD

-2379 EKSFKDTNTSFDL
+2379 EKSFIDTNTSFDL

-2407 NKQINFKLFFEYDL
+2407 NKQINFKLFFNYYL
-2421 DENGIVK
+2421 DDNRIVK

-2564 KTTILKNII
+2564 KNTILKNII

-2612 SYATTREIRILTKQ
+2612 SYATTREIKILTKQ

-2709 SFVMNTGIAN
+2709 SFVINTGIAN
-2719 YSNSTSTNRTAGFVA
+2719 YSNSTSKNRTAGFVA

-2809 AGFVFNNQSG
+2809 AGFVFNNQNG

-3016 STEISSFD
+3016 SNEISSFD

-3130 AGSQSSN
+3130 AGSQSTN

-3250 GGLVGVSLGAIT
+3250 AGLVGVSLGAIT

-3334 KASIANGVTV
+3334 KASLANGVTV

-3428 TLKRNDT
+3428 ALKVNST
-3435 TKIDYLSADYKDA
+3435 TTIDYLSADYKDA

-3474 KVENSNEINL
+3474 KVVNSNEINL

-3562 NDIELTEKYGNYVL
+3562 NDIVLKGTYENYVL

-3642 LEIGLLTPNATGADI
+3642 LEIGLLTPNATGTEI
-3657 SAVSVQINNGNIDKN
+3657 SAVSVQINNGNIDN
-3672 GSAVLDLTNK
+3672 NESAVLDLTNK

-3690 IGNAT
+3690 ICNAT

-3711 LANTEDVFFAGLI
+3711 LANTGDVFCAGLI
-3724 GNAEAKQG
+3724 GNAEAEEG
-3732 ESMTISSSLVGS
+3732 RSMTISSSLVGS
-3744 TTQNAEFNVEVG
+3744 TSQNAEFNVEVG

-3781 VGTSNPI
+3781 ADASHS
-3788 IPIKMNVTFNNTTA
+3788 IKMNVTFNDTTA

-3811 YNSSSSVS
+3811 YNDSTSVS
-3819 SSDVVAD
+3819 SSDVLAD
-3826 ITLNTK
+3826 ITLDGTLNTK
-3832 MTGQGENQ
+3832 TTDQGGNQ
-3840 TVLNSIKLG
+3840 TASNSIKIG
-3849 GLIGGIQAQD
+3849 GLIGEIQAED

-3869 NIDTTK
+3869 NIDTTA

-3880 IMVSGGVGSASGI
+3880 IMVSGGVGNAKGI
-3893 NLVQCLF
+3893 NMTQCLF

-3908 GTENNNSLQ
+3908 GTNENEKLIA
-3917 TVYAGGVIATTSGTA
+3917 VYAGGVIATTSGTA
-3932 NLSEVVS
+3932 NLNEVVS
-3939 NVAMTVGSTGATKV
+3939 NVAMTVGSTVATQV

-3958 VGQNTGTLTINDAVT
+3958 VGHNTGTLTINDAVT

-3978 PVNASESSIVYA
+3978 PFNASESLIVYA

-3997 TGTINAENIISTS
+3997 TRTINAENIISTS

-4023 GNKINA
+4023 ENEINA
-4029 LVGDGTTAKN
+4029 LVGDGTTEEN
-4039 SECNVINVFFSV
+4039 SECNVINVFYSV

-4067 NFFSSNNAMKD
+4067 NFFSSNNAMKEN
-4078 GLSDNSELWSATSN
+4078 LSDNSELWSVTSN

-4148 LVDAK
+4148 LLSTSDK
-4153 LNDDNSLQ
+4153 LVA
-4161 TFSTIKFKDSK
+4161 
-4172 NESTT
+4172 
-4177 NLNGMIIGNETDI
+4177 LNGMIIGNETDI
-4190 IVSSPLVE
+4190 IVSSPLVK
-4198 TIEKHSVVSNIH
+4198 TINKHSVVSNIH
-4210 VQLTDNTTISSN
+4210 VQLADGSTISSD
-4222 GLVAKTNNGMM
+4222 GLVASENQGMI

-4240 HGLKIETVSSAVGLV
+4240 HGLTINTSESAVGLV
-4255 VGANNGL
+4255 VGLNSGL
-4262 VHSSYSSAEILSTDT
+4262 VHSSYSSAEILSTNQT
-4277 TIGGIVGENS
+4277 LGGIVGQNS
-4287 DGNIVSCFFTGYINN
+4287 NGNIVSCFFTGYINN
-4302 DNKTAGGIV
+4302 SSNTAGGIV
-4311 GFANSATYLYNCYNA
+4311 GFAVANSITYLYNCYNA
-4326 GVITQL
+4326 GVITNL
-4332 GENSILG
+4332 GKNSILG
-4339 GIGGSG
+4339 GIGGEDD

-4358 NNEKVKSDGP
+4358 NNEKIELDRRLTTVE
-4368 NIIGT
+4368 T
-4373 KALMQVEGTSG
+4373 KALMQVDGTSG
-4384 LAGNWHYV
+4384 LVGNWHYV
-4392 YENSKTNTSLFDKNF
+4392 YENSTTNTSLFGKNF
-4407 GYPILDLGKEDNI
+4407 GYPILNLGKDTI
-4420 DYNHQNETGKGTA
+4420 DYNHQNETGKGDFLDSTINGKKELIEQLSA
-4433 SGDLASRYDA
+4433 RYNQ
-4443 LLSSN
+4443 LLSDST
-4448 SADYANAV
+4448 DYTTAV

-4462 LFQVLGTLVSKL
+4462 LFQVLGTLVSNL
-4474 DNQDL
+4474 NNQDL

-4488 GCDSWTANWNFTGV
+4488 GCESWTAYWNFTGV
-4502 FVSNPNFNFTENKK
+4502 FVSNPNFNFTEDGK
-4516 ATISEING
+4516 ATISGING
-4524 TGLFDSEIKGTGLF
+4524 TGLFD
-4538 ASVSNAYIGHLTLG
+4538 SVSNAYIGHLTLG
-4552 SFSKTTGTTGPIAV
+4552 SFSETTGPIAG
-4566 TVSGVTTI
+4566 TVSGITTI
-4574 NDVNYSEDAS
+4574 NDVNYSTEAS
-4584 IKGEYVGGLVNTIS
+4584 IAGENVGGLVNTIS
-4598 GNLTVSTFTSGATS
+4598 GDLTVVNLKLGENS
-4612 GSNTYVL
+4612 GSNIYQL
-4619 TISATGNAGLI
+4619 TISGKGNSGLI
-4630 ASSMTTD
+4630 ASSMTRTSGKLTF
-4637 GTLTLGD
+4637 GTE
-4644 ANELYVQF
+4644 NELYVQF
-4652 SGCNLAGGLIG
+4652 SNCGVAGGLIG

-4668 SIVGDSSNTT
+4668 SILGDSLNTT

-4687 DTPTTNK
+4687 DTLTTNA
-4694 TIGGIVGRISGDVL
+4694 ILGGIVGRISGDVL

-4719 IITDGIQQI
+4719 IITDGIQKI
-4728 IVNFV
+4728 VVNFV

-4785 DEEHF
+4785 DDEHF

-4840 DIHVSLASD
+4840 DIHVSLKD
-4849 DNVLKQENVLT
+4849 DEYNVLKQKNVLT

-4882 IDTGTKLGV
+4882 IDTETTLGI

-4914 TPTEE
+4914 TPTT
-4919 SSKWGKNFE
+4919 SKWKKGYE
-4928 NLLGGT
+4928 DLLGGAN
-4934 KHAVISFT
+4934 HAVISFT
-4942 GFEGNSNVSITYRN
+4942 GFDGNSNVSITYTN
-4956 IGGLFGVLKKSG
+4956 IGGLFGVLKESG
-4968 TSTAVTNVNPINIVG
+4968 TSTAVTNGNQINITG
-4983 NNTAI
+4983 NKTAI

-5000 YIASEANDAT
+5000 YIASADPIIQDGESTNKDFNLANSAA
-5010 YENKGDIKT
+5010 IT
-5019 QGIEANKIGNDVY
+5019 QNGVSDANKAISSEDGTTKY
-5032 SGKVSQTLSI
+5032 ARSI
-5042 NVGGVFGTVEAED
+5042 NVGGVFGCVD
-5055 NSSVTATLKNNASV
+5055 VNGV
-5069 SGYKN
+5069 SGTVTISGLSNDALVFGYQN
-5074 VGGLIGSINELKMTI
+5074 VGGLIGSIDAGDKTVTI
-5089 DGDNT
+5089 KGGIKGSDLTYDGT
-5094 SGGNVIGAINVGG
+5094 SVSIEGYTATTANVGGVINVGG
-5107 VVGNIVGKVSDGG
+5107 VVGYASGYMLTVSNFAISGTSSIFGNANVGGVVGYANEITIKDNIVG
-5120 TLETSIQ
+5120 
-5127 NMSFESTVYGN
+5127 ESTKTTQINGVRY
-5138 FNVGGI
+5138 
-5144 AGYVENVNI
+5144 
-5153 SNNTVS
+5153 
-5159 GKGGETGTVVA
+5159 
-5170 KYYECNYLDNDNEE
+5170 KYSYKVDTDK
-5184 QTVYYIPT
+5184 TADFIPT
-5192 SIGGLVGSVSEATLI
+5192 SIGGLAGQVKSGE
-5207 QSNTINNVVILSDK
+5207 NNVAKVNNNIVFASIGSQVESDGAVISTV
-5221 ESEGDTI
+5221 S
-5228 KTNKNYML
+5228 NYMVNV
-5236 SSSNKSYL
+5236 NKDHKTILNLNENTTKIKFDEVKS
-5244 TSKKPIEKVD
+5244 
-5254 FNGQRTGFG
+5254 GFG
-5263 GIVGTFVEN
+5263 GLVGTI
-5272 DRNFNMK
+5272 D
-5279 SNEINSLTINAQLG
+5279 SGSLQQASSVIQTNYVVGTTINAQLAI
-5293 VNVGTIA
+5293 NAGTIF
-5300 GYAEIS
+5300 GYAELNSQFDESGLPQIYGAN
-5306 SEKSEDHMPTISG
+5306 DISG
-5319 TNTIDGAYQV
+5319 AYNV
-5329 GGLIGYLDATNSSS
+5329 GGLVGYLDTNSNVS
-5343 YISYSDPILA
+5343 ISLNSQDLT
-5353 DGETSTSSIYL
+5353 GEGSINV
-5364 QSNITGFYVGG
+5364 QSEFGGFYIGG
-5375 LFGKLYR
+5375 LFGKL
-5382 YNDVE
+5382 NFSSTNKNTLAIGSKTTSEDGE
-5387 NLIIENNGKLKIY
+5387 TTTTTGKVGITL
-5400 INTDQVYYS
+5400 NVANSYYV
-5409 GGLVGTFVTKEAT
+5409 GGLVGRLHMNDGAVLEGCGIYGLTIVGSRAQFGAFAGMLSTPQQSGGVTVT
-5422 FNGQVGGES
+5422 
-5431 TTNPIAA
+5431 
-5438 RLTSAGEH
+5438 
-5446 ETINIIDSD
+5446 
-5455 GVVNVNMANNFGGL
+5455 
-5469 IGKLKV
+5469 LK
-5475 EASGNGGYSVNVTG
+5475 G
-5489 THYYPFTVNV
+5489 THEEPFTVNTIQNQNYAEGTSQFSSEKESGVVYIYGQASYVNLDKFNISGSSKTYYGNPLIPEAKSESKLEGWGWAHEYTGFRVLQRRISQPNVATGDSLATLYDAINVKDVACKQQTDADGKKIETIEYTVYEKAEGEVYLYTRNGIAMLMFNEENKPMSAFTEDSENKSIDSIFIDTEDNGETYKGILEDGRYNLYVLKLNDNKIFNKKSELMINPVLGCKYKGDEAYYSFKLFYNNGTMTVVPNNNLSEIPKSGSVFEVWGYQPNWNTDSDFIKSDNEDVSIWV
-5499 IENSNYSDGN
+5499 IGAFILGGLICIATGGAAFIFIGSILLIGALSMIDININSANQEIMEQMKALYIANSTYISAKGYNYGLQTTMNMTAVYYKDGKLDSPFSIYKTINGKMYREYSKSKPSNYYSEYYYFVQTNNGEYETYLPYETKISNMDNYTFTDKNGSHTGKCYVKYVYDNGVWYVYAGANKEDKFITQEIVDFSEFGDELKATKDGITYVAGQWDSVN
-5509 TTYKTTHEGTDTNL
+5509 EKYIVPTGDNNYVESESTTQEIKFKYKKLTNTEKKELKQGYQYFNIVYYTANGTDKSTSKVAKFIHDGEDLSKVDGINYISVKEKTETKITDGGKTETITTYKDVVYQFNGSGSGTAYDYTDYLKETYAVSTSHEDIYVNVYPGYFQNPYTTGTAISEDRTYVRDDVNG
-5523 IAQASYTN
+5523 
-5531 LDSFTISP
+5531 TISMDATYFYYKKLMSGYQYDDASNP
-5539 TSETSIYD
+5539 KGIQEITERKGGEGYYIILTDSSKVAHSIKVDD
-5547 ISATNPTRTGDSAK
+5547 IIKDINENEFNKYGSYYLGSTQLNEIARVGNKINVTEGKTEQYLIITIDSAVY
-5561 TGWAKDYT
+5561 TVEGGLIYRQFSYIDRGDDSLNANRYLADREHEFYT
-5569 MFKIMQ
+5569 MFKFSLPNKL
-5575 RYEEQSNEDW
+5575 YK
-5585 PAISVVYDARFIT
+5585 
-5598 GVGTIENLNLGE
+5598 TIEG
-5610 TDLLS
+5610 
-5615 GVDIENKEGIKKKFD
+5615 KE
-5630 PDYICYTIYEPTEGQ
+5630 YEYTLIPTEKD
-5645 AQLYSAIG
+5645 YSG
-5653 IAEIYYDDDGDIARP
+5653 R
-5668 HDTTNGALLS
+5668 
-5678 LAKWVGAVF
+5678 
-5687 DWTSPPQNTYY
+5687 
-5698 IDLSNEA
+5698 
-5705 KGTQGLTYL
+5705 
-5714 VYSYNKKEGE
+5714 
-5724 TDITNF
+5724 
-5730 EDFTYKT
+5730 
-5737 VDGSEDG
+5737 
-5744 SGVVL
+5744 
-5749 AGTNDD
+5749 
-5755 TNMVLGVV
+5755 
-5763 YNAKKYRQEN
+5763 
-5773 AWFEFKVLYEN
+5773 
-5784 ASVPKVTVNNNVVS
+5784 VNN
-5798 QTWDETKDN
+5798 
-5807 SMAKSGSLF
+5807 
-5816 EVNGKYTSESKDAMT
+5816 
-5831 PSGEKF
+5831 
-5837 NWVKYI
+5837 
-5843 GYAID
+5843 
-5848 AIALVATFGGS
+5848 
-5859 GAFTAIKAATK
+5859 
-5870 ASIKVIKNVAKK
+5870 
-5882 IAGKAIKKFT
+5882 
-5892 KKQIATALIGIAATT
+5892 
-5907 ALSFVIFG
+5907 
-5915 QQSATVVQNYIQY
+5915 
-5928 SIVGEE
+5928 
-5934 IGFLAESY
+5934 
-5942 QRAVSYQDNIFVTQ
+5942 
-5956 TDSARNIHGN
+5956 
-5966 SYVYCSSNRPKDY
+5966 
-5979 YEKIYLTYYVDNDD
+5979 
-5993 NDNFTFTET
+5993 
-6002 SYSKNDKITIED
+6002 
-6014 IEYTV
+6014 
-6019 SEDSLKYYE
+6019 
-6028 FFDGAYYVLT
+6028 
-6038 EAAVDIEMIY
+6038 
-6048 GSSIDTTKYK
+6048 
-6058 ENRDYIYSNGEV
+6058 
-6070 FVRGSFKGTTY
+6070 GTTY
-6081 NFAQTCDNK
+6081 FIECAQVT
-6090 ISAIKDSSYTIDS
+6090 IGSSQSVTLK
-6103 RVYETSENT
+6103 NT
-6112 SVEKTLHYVLNSQLT
+6112 
-6127 KVINTNEEKQN
+6127 
-6138 EEKNKGIIKVATDD
+6138 G
-6152 ILYKGYGYMK
+6152 
-6162 GLYYTPNGT
+6162 
-6171 HKNYKMYATYN
+6171 
-6182 YAGTTK
+6182 
-6188 PDGTEGVYY
+6188 
-6197 FVMNEY
+6197 
-6203 VYDKDNNL
+6203 
-6211 TDTIPHYYTF
+6211 
-6221 TNTEAVEA
+6221 
-6229 TSVYDINNLNGGEYD
+6229 
-6244 GAKSY
+6244 
-6249 TITFYGESFDK
+6249 
-6260 PKSEAYLQDS
+6260 
-6270 NIYTIDDSNQSD
+6270 
-6282 LTYKATYYMY
+6282 
-6292 EGGYK
+6292 
-6297 TLTFGE
+6297 
-6303 GDDAKNAPVV
+6303 
-6313 ELLNLNKGE
+6313 KGE
-6322 NETDEAYNE
+6322 D
-6331 RVQSYRNKTI
+6331 I
-6341 TVYYK
+6341 TSGYV
-6346 DPEATEYKSTL
+6346 
-6357 LYYYNDTPDK
+6357 
-6367 EGKQPL
+6367 
-6373 LKKSL
+6373 
-6378 LNKKTDGN
+6378 
-6386 YEIKSSITIDE
+6386 
-6397 KTYNT
+6397 
-6402 TDLYIYDPDIYAS
+6402 
-6415 DNVDISNLNIP
+6415 
-6426 NNLKIDKNILYKKDD
+6426 KI
-6441 NGVIDDDG
+6441 
-6449 RKKLVVTVMSF
+6449 
-6460 SGDDYNAFKWTANSK
+6460 
-6475 AGLYTRYKYSDLD
+6475 
-6488 KFKSNTKWDAK
+6488 
-6499 QNYYIY
+6499 
-6505 MEGSNNPNAGTTIFT
+6505 E
-6520 EGCRVILSGAG
+6520 
-6531 KGSISLPKQTQGD
+6531 